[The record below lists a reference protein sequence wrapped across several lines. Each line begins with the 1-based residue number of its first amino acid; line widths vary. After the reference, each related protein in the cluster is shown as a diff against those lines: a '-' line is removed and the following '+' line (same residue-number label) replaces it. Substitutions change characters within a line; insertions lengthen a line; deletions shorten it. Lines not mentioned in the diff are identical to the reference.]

1 MFYVWLTIVILLTL
15 VEVMTVNLTTIWFVI
30 SGLIALG
37 VSFIT
42 DIFIIQF
49 ACFVILGIV
58 FLLISKP
65 FVKKVLN
72 KRVEKTNI
80 DRIVGMTGIVI
91 KDIDDIDNGE
101 VKVDGKVWTA
111 YSDEKIK
118 CKDKVKVLEI
128 DGSKIKVE
136 KDSE

>member
-15 VEVMTVNLTTIWFVI
+15 VEVMTVNLTTIWFVL

-37 VSFIT
+37 VSFVT

-49 ACFVILGIV
+49 ACFVILGII

-65 FVKKVLN
+65 FVKKVLS
-72 KRVEKTNI
+72 KRMEKTNI
-80 DRIVGMTGIVI
+80 DRIICMTGIVI
-91 KDIDDIDNGE
+91 KDIDDIENGE

-111 YSDEKIK
+111 YADEKIK
-118 CKDKVKVLEI
+118 CKEKVKILEI
-128 DGSKIKVE
+128 KGSKIKVE
-136 KDSE
+136 KVGK